1 MSAYAHQ
8 MEREYSTQSLS
19 SSRGGSDMGSHYVVE
34 SGIYMTSFAAT
45 IFIGALTTIG
55 VLLITLL
62 IALVVMLQSCQIE
75 RSGAVDSSKSSDY
88 YSYCKIFTLHAEINS
103 LEVNE
108 FPSVCKDF
116 AIQYIKE
123 GQYAKDFKF
132 TMWLAEKYF
141 STVTPLGDGL
151 DALLL
156 DIDDFHSSNPLY
168 NNLYRFDQNGC
179 NECIEET
186 KDLKHKLI
194 LRFCMKLQAGGWS
207 LILLSRKPEKQ
218 RNATI
223 EHLTTAGYGNWSS
236 LIMRSD
242 DEMQMD
248 THEYFSRQ
256 RGVIQKEGFR
266 ITAVISGHM
275 DALTGPS
282 LGKRIF
288 KLPNPMYYKFD
299 DHIESANLL
308 K

>member
-75 RSGAVDSSKSSDY
+75 RSGAVDLSKSSDY

-168 NNLYRFDQNGC
+168 NNLYR
-179 NECIEET
+179 
-186 KDLKHKLI
+186 
-194 LRFCMKLQAGGWS
+194 
-207 LILLSRKPEKQ
+207 
-218 RNATI
+218 
-223 EHLTTAGYGNWSS
+223 Y
-236 LIMRSD
+236 
-242 DEMQMD
+242 
-248 THEYFSRQ
+248 
-256 RGVIQKEGFR
+256 
-266 ITAVISGHM
+266 
-275 DALTGPS
+275 
-282 LGKRIF
+282 
-288 KLPNPMYYKFD
+288 LPPV
-299 DHIESANLL
+299 L
-308 K
+308 